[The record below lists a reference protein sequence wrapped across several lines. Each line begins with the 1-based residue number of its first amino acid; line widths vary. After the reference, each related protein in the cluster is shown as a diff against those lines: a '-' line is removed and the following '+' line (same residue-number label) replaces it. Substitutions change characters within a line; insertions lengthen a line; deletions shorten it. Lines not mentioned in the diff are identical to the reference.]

1 MTYFIALILT
11 LLICTFFELTIIPT
25 LLVAFAAGVIG
36 ALSEEQFNK
45 ANFNATHSPEAL

>member
-25 LLVAFAAGVIG
+25 LLVAFIAGAAG
-36 ALSEEQFNK
+36 AFLEEQTNK